1 MFTGCHEG
9 ERVGEEAPRI
19 RSATGGRRGKP
30 AASLRDLEGGGGA
43 TDFGERSRGCGK
55 LPTTRALYTSDAQAV
70 VPLGSSGSTARAV
83 VPPG

>member
-30 AASLRDLEGGGGA
+30 AASLRDLGSGA
-43 TDFGERSRGCGK
+43 AQRILGK
-55 LPTTRALYTSDAQAV
+55 GVEDVENCPRPEPYILRM
-70 VPLGSSGSTARAV
+70 RKR
-83 VPPG
+83 